1 MSAQSL
7 PSLRRWLPLVFLP
20 ALLNAAVDATPPAD
34 LNSLL
39 EPIRTGSGQPVP
51 GLAAVVLVG
60 DRIIAQGAV
69 GTRQL
74 GATVAITMQDKFHLG
89 SDTKAMTATL
99 VAMLV
104 EEGRLKW
111 DTTVG
116 EIFTGFVDPIDPAWR
131 NVTLLQLL
139 THRAGAPHD
148 LGAGGLWGQL
158 WQHQGTPSQQRLQLV
173 RGVVSRSPV
182 NPPGTTYLYSNAG
195 FAIAGAMAEV
205 VTGQP
210 WETLIQE
217 RLFQPLGITT
227 AGFGAPGSR
236 DALDQ
241 PLGHTTAGQ
250 PVPVGPHA
258 DNPPAIGPAGTV
270 HMSLPDW
277 ARFIALHLRGDPAN
291 PRREVRLLKPESF
304 ARLHEPAAGPGEKYA
319 LGWMVLERG
328 WARGSGANNHGL
340 ALNHAG
346 SNTMWFC
353 VTWLAPERDFAV
365 LIACNRGGD
374 EAARTCDRVAGALI
388 KAYLPKN

>member
-1 MSAQSL
+1 MPHPVPACV
-7 PSLRRWLPLVFLP
+7 RRCIPFLLFW
-20 ALLNAAVDATPPAD
+20 ALLHDGRAEEPAD
-34 LNSLL
+34 LGRLL
-39 EPIRTGSGQPVP
+39 EPIRADRGLPA
-51 GLAAVVLVG
+51 LAAIVLSG

-69 GTRQL
+69 GTRQTGSAEAVTL
-74 GATVAITMQDKFHLG
+74 RDKFHLG
-89 SDTKAMTATL
+89 SDTKAMTATMI
-99 VAMLV
+99 ARLV
-104 EEGRLKW
+104 ERGQLKW

-116 EIFTGFVDPIDPAWR
+116 EVFGSVESMDAAWR
-131 NVTLLQLL
+131 NVTLAQLL

-148 LGAGGLWGQL
+148 LEAGGLGAQL
-158 WQHQGTPSQQRLQLV
+158 RQRRGTPSEQRLQLV
-173 RGVVSRSPV
+173 RGVVSRPPV

-210 WETLIQE
+210 WETLMQDE
-217 RLFQPLGITT
+217 LFGPLEIST
-227 AGFGAPGSR
+227 AGFGAPGTPG
-236 DALDQ
+236 ALDQ
-241 PLGHTTAGQ
+241 PVGHTADGQAVPAG
-250 PVPVGPHA
+250 PRA

-291 PRREVRLLKPESF
+291 PQRQARLLKPESF
-304 ARLHEPAAGPGEKYA
+304 AWLHAAATGPGEKYA
-319 LGWMVLERG
+319 AGWLVTERA
-328 WARGSGANNHGL
+328 WARGAGAGDHGL

-374 EAARTCDRVAGALI
+374 AAARACDQVAGALI
-388 KAYLPKN
+388 QTYLPKK